1 MNKKTLDYNFGHQKE
16 LSIIEKL
23 KNKFGNN
30 IRSKD
35 RYCLYDFESDECIF
49 ELKSRRCLKGTY
61 NTTMIG
67 MDKIRN
73 LESMNKKIILL
84 FSFIDKDCFFEYD
97 SNDDI
102 IVDVGGRNDR
112 GYNEFNDYLYIPI
125 NLLKEF

>member
-49 ELKSRRCLKGTY
+49 ELKSRICLKGTY

-112 GYNEFNDYLYIPI
+112 GYNEYNDYLYIPI